1 MKGGKCFNCLKPNHK
16 VCDCRN
22 SHTCRTCGKRHHQ
35 SICDQGQQTMT
46 PVLEAKDTST
56 LNSLVKDKR
65 TILLQTAQVIA
76 VNPVTN
82 CEKPVRILLDKGSQR
97 SYITNELQHKL
108 KLVPDHYERLQLN
121 TFGDNITDQRVVTLF
136 NSISVNHI
144 LLTTLMSLHF
154 VSL

>member
-1 MKGGKCFNCLKPNHK
+1 M
-16 VCDCRN
+16 
-22 SHTCRTCGKRHHQ
+22 
-35 SICDQGQQTMT
+35 
-46 PVLEAKDTST
+46 
-56 LNSLVKDKR
+56 NSLVKDKR
-65 TILLQTAQVIA
+65 TILLQTAQAIA

-82 CEKPVRILLDKGSQR
+82 CEQPVRILLDKGSQR

-144 LLTTLMSLHF
+144 LLTTLMSLRF